1 MHIYVRLALFNSV
14 GWDRFLRQQ
23 LAEPRRPVGLDQS
36 AFSPIQHNQ
45 RTGTGNGVTMRD
57 RVISVINLILPLQ
70 FLITKHMRKV
80 EPFSISKFLWLHP

>member
-1 MHIYVRLALFNSV
+1 MHIYVRIALFNSV

-23 LAEPRRPVGLDQS
+23 LAEPRRPADLDQS
-36 AFSPIQHNQ
+36 AFSPIQLNQ
-45 RTGTGNGVTMRD
+45 YTGTGTGVTMRD
-57 RVISVINLILPLQ
+57 RVISVIILPLQ